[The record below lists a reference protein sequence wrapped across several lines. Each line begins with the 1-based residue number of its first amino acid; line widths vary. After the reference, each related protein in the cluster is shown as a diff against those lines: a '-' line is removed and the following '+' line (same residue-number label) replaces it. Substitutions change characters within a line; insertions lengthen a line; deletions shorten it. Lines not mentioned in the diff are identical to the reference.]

1 VVEHHKPVLA
11 RGSVTGSQSI
21 AAVRPLKLG
30 EAGYRYVTYVD
41 RAVDQAEQ
49 CWSLST
55 EPRANRSTVHTSPS
69 RYPASIVADNCRYRL
84 LDHGMR
90 GRKLGHSASVA
101 FPRRLNSHIHLPHRS
116 KYDQLGPWLRPR
128 TFFIGFCKAASTLF
142 TNADIGIACGYEQAQ
157 TNQ

>member
-30 EAGYRYVTYVD
+30 EAGYRYVTYVE
-41 RAVDQAEQ
+41 RVVDQAEQ

-55 EPRANRSTVHTSPS
+55 EPRANRSTVHPSPS

-101 FPRRLNSHIHLPHRS
+101 FPRHLNSHIHIYRTGANMNDLDRGQGRVRS
-116 KYDQLGPWLRPR
+116 FL
-128 TFFIGFCKAASTLF
+128 ASVKLLLLF
-142 TNADIGIACGYEQAQ
+142 SQMLI
-157 TNQ
+157 